1 MNNLSKPILDKIEIL
16 PVSLLDENRRLVND
30 LKKLASSL
38 QLEFGWHYLLDLC
51 WIITNLGDIPGNRI
65 LDAGAGTGVLQ
76 WYLADHFA
84 TVTSVDRMNRA
95 NLALKYRKRFQV
107 KGFRDNNQ
115 TDLAPLWLALP
126 ENLRTI
132 PGVPQKLAYLSREIV
147 CFFEPKT
154 AKGQVLIYN
163 QDLSNLEGIA
173 DDSIDA
179 VVSLSALEHNDPKHL
194 EVVIRELMRVIKPG
208 GFLLATLGA
217 ARDKDW
223 FHQPS
228 HGWCYSK
235 STLRRVFALPGEAP
249 SNYHLYDT
257 LFNSLYDSAELRENL
272 AKFYLRSG
280 DNGMPWGIWEPHYQ
294 SVGILKTKLA

>member
-1 MNNLSKPILDKIEIL
+1 MNNLSQALLDKIEIL

-51 WIITNLGDIPGNRI
+51 WIIANLGDIPGKRI

-76 WYLADHFA
+76 WYLADHSA
-84 TVTSVDRMNRA
+84 TVISVDRMNRA

-107 KGFRDNNQ
+107 KGFRNNNQ
-115 TDLAPLWLALP
+115 SDLAPIWLALP

-132 PGVPQKLAYLSREIV
+132 PGVSQKLAYLSREIV
-147 CFFEPKT
+147 CCFKPKT
-154 AKGQVLIYN
+154 ARGQILMYS

-179 VVSLSALEHNDPKHL
+179 IVSLSALEHNEPKHL
-194 EVVIRELMRVIKPG
+194 EVVVRELMRVIKPG
-208 GFLLATLGA
+208 GILLATLGA

-228 HGWCYSK
+228 HGWCYSE
-235 STLRRVFALPGEAP
+235 STLRWVFALPGEVP

-272 AKFYLRSG
+272 AKFYSRSG